1 MRRCEMQELPEDFR
15 VMSDAE
21 AAERIRSCRR
31 ELGSDLLILG
41 HHYQSDG
48 VVELSDHRGDSLE
61 LARAAAAT
69 TARLIL
75 FAGVHFMAE
84 TADILTAPSQ
94 TVILPDADAGC
105 PMADMA
111 SIGEVEDAW
120 QQLSG
125 VMDVENEV
133 IPVTYVNS
141 SAEIKAFCGRHG
153 GTVCTSS
160 NAARIV
166 EWALKRRPR
175 LFFLPD
181 RNLGGN
187 VARSAGMKDE
197 EILLWKP
204 YQPLGDNTADGLKK
218 ARVLLWNGHCHVHTR
233 FTAEQ
238 VAAARRDLPGSKVL
252 VHLECERD
260 VVETSDGAG
269 STSWIIKR
277 VAAAAPGDSFVIG
290 TEISL
295 VERLAKQYPHLT
307 VKPLALSRCPNMFR
321 NSLQDMA
328 WVLSRPG
335 ELNVVRV
342 ADTIREPAREALD
355 RMMSV

>member
-1 MRRCEMQELPEDFR
+1 MMQELPEAFR
-15 VMSDAE
+15 TMSDAE
-21 AAERIRSCRR
+21 ATERIRACRR
-31 ELGSDLLILG
+31 ELGSGLLILG

-48 VVELSDHRGDSLE
+48 VVELADHRGDSLE
-61 LARAAAAT
+61 LARVAAGT

-84 TADILTAPSQ
+84 TADILTGPDQ
-94 TVILPDADAGC
+94 RVILPDADAGC

-120 QQLSG
+120 KQLSET
-125 VMDVENEV
+125 MDVEHEV

-141 SAEIKAFCGRHG
+141 SAAIKAFCGRHG

-166 EWALKRRPR
+166 EWALKQRSRI
-175 LFFLPD
+175 LFLPD

-187 VARSAGMKDE
+187 VARASGIPEA
-197 EILLWKP
+197 EIVLWKP
-204 YQPLGDNTADGLKK
+204 YQPLGDNTIDGLKK

-233 FTAEQ
+233 FTAGH
-238 VAAARRDLPGSKVL
+238 VAEARRTSPSAKVL
-252 VHLECERD
+252 VHLECEHD
-260 VVETSDGAG
+260 VVAAADGAG
-269 STSWIIKR
+269 STSWIIKQ
-277 VAAAAPGDSFVIG
+277 VDAAASSDSFVIG

-295 VERLAKQYPHLT
+295 VERLAKQYSNLS

-335 ELNVVRV
+335 EINIVRV
-342 ADTIREPAREALD
+342 EDEIRGFAREALD
-355 RMMSV
+355 RMMSLA

>member
-1 MRRCEMQELPEDFR
+1 MQELPELFR
-15 VMSDAE
+15 SMSDAE
-21 AAERIRSCRR
+21 AAERIRACRR
-31 ELGSDLLILG
+31 NLGSELLILG

-69 TARLIL
+69 PARLIL

-94 TVILPDADAGC
+94 AVILPDADAGC
-105 PMADMA
+105 PMADLA

-120 QQLSG
+120 KQLSD

-166 EWALKRRPR
+166 EWALRRRPR

-187 VARSAGMKDE
+187 VARSAGMKDD

-204 YQPLGDNTADGLKK
+204 YRPLGDNAEGSLKK
-218 ARVLLWNGHCHVHTR
+218 AKVLLWNGHCHVHTR
-233 FTAEQ
+233 FTANQ
-238 VAAARRDLPGSKVL
+238 VADARRELPGARVL

-260 VVETSDGAG
+260 VVDASDGAG
-269 STSWIIKR
+269 STSWIIR
-277 VAAAAPGDSFVIG
+277 QVEAAAPGDTFVIG

-295 VERLAKQYPHLT
+295 VERLAKQYPHLA
-307 VKPLALSRCPNMFR
+307 VKPLVHSRCPNMFR

-342 ADTIREPAREALD
+342 ADTVRGFAREALD

>member
-1 MRRCEMQELPEDFR
+1 
-15 VMSDAE
+15 MSNVE
-21 AAERIRSCRR
+21 AAERIRANRR
-31 ELGSDLLILG
+31 DLGSDLLILG
-41 HHYQSDG
+41 HHYQSDS
-48 VVELSDHRGDSLE
+48 VVELADHRGDSLE

-105 PMADMA
+105 PMADMS

-120 QQLSG
+120 KQLSE
-125 VMDVENEV
+125 VMDADNEV

-160 NAARIV
+160 NAARIID
-166 EWALKRRPR
+166 WALKQRSK

-187 VARSAGMKDE
+187 VARAAGMAGG

-204 YQPLGDNTADGLKK
+204 YQPLGDNTADALQTAK
-218 ARVLLWNGHCHVHTR
+218 VLLWNGHCHVHTR
-233 FTAEQ
+233 FTAGQ
-238 VAAARRDLPGSKVL
+238 VADARRDLPRAKVL
-252 VHLECERD
+252 VHLECEPD
-260 VVETSDGAG
+260 VVDASDGAG
-269 STSWIIKR
+269 STSWIIR
-277 VAAAAPGDSFVIG
+277 QVEAAAPGDAFVVG

-295 VERLAKQYPHLT
+295 VERLANQYPNLT

-335 ELNVVRV
+335 ELNAVRV
-342 ADTIREPAREALD
+342 PDTIRGYAREALN
-355 RMMSV
+355 RMMSI

>member
-1 MRRCEMQELPEDFR
+1 MQELPERFR
-15 VMSDAE
+15 SMSDAE
-21 AAERIRSCRR
+21 AAERIRASRR
-31 ELGSDLLILG
+31 DLGSELLILG

-48 VVELSDHRGDSLE
+48 VIELADHRGDSLE

-69 TARLIL
+69 PARLIL

-105 PMADMA
+105 PMADLA

-120 QQLSG
+120 KQLSD

-187 VARSAGMKDE
+187 VARSAGMKDD
-197 EILLWKP
+197 EILLWKA
-204 YQPLGDNTADGLKK
+204 YQPLGDNSADSLKK
-218 ARVLLWNGHCHVHTR
+218 AKVLLWNGHCHVHTR
-233 FTAEQ
+233 FTANQ
-238 VAAARRDLPGSKVL
+238 VADARRELPGARVL

-260 VVETSDGAG
+260 VVDASDGAG
-269 STSWIIKR
+269 STSWIIR
-277 VAAAAPGDSFVIG
+277 QVEAAAPGDAFVIG

-295 VERLAKQYPHLT
+295 VERLAKQYSHLT
-307 VKPLALSRCPNMFR
+307 VKPLIRSRCPNMFR

-342 ADTIREPAREALD
+342 ADTVRGFAREALD

>member
-1 MRRCEMQELPEDFR
+1 MQELPERFR
-15 VMSDAE
+15 SMSDAE
-21 AAERIRSCRR
+21 AAERIQVCRR
-31 ELGSDLLILG
+31 DLGPDLLILG

-84 TADILTAPSQ
+84 TADILTAASQ
-94 TVILPDADAGC
+94 SVILPDADAGC
-105 PMADMA
+105 PMAAMA

-120 QQLSG
+120 KQLSG

-133 IPVTYVNS
+133 MPVTYVNS

-166 EWALKRRPR
+166 EWALKRRSR

-187 VARSAGMKDE
+187 VARSMGMNDD

-204 YQPLGDNTADGLKK
+204 YQPLGDNTAASLKR
-218 ARVLLWNGHCHVHTR
+218 ARVLLWNGHCHVHAR
-233 FTAEQ
+233 FTAGQ
-238 VAAARRDLPGSKVL
+238 VAEVRRKLPGVKVL

-260 VVETSDGAG
+260 VVDASDGAG

-277 VAAAAPGDSFVIG
+277 VEAAAPGDSFAIG

-295 VERLAKQYPHLT
+295 VERLAKQYSHLS
-307 VKPLALSRCPNMFR
+307 VMPLALSRCPNMFR

-342 ADTIREPAREALD
+342 ADPIRDHAREALD
-355 RMMSV
+355 RMMSI